1 MAFGFA
7 GAASGASDAL
17 QEMLTRARAEGLQR
31 EQQQMQ
37 QQAAQRAQQ
46 ALDMQAEAQKADE
59 ADRAGQRKLQGAQIA
74 IGQARPG
81 QELTPDVVGQ
91 IQGTPYAGR
100 LQTQD
105 TLPATGIGMPAGVK
119 SFTTLTP
126 TVEQEQA
133 QGQQTAKRR
142 MVELM
147 KIGAPRN
154 EMIGA
159 MADAG
164 ENVGAAALN
173 DPADARR
180 QQIDLANL
188 QHTNRL
194 GEIGA
199 EGAQQRLTDAAK
211 PGAIGPKLSTTQ
223 QDDIAT
229 MDTVASLG
237 NRVLMRGTQTQWAG
251 VGGMKQGSIAQF
263 GQRNFG
269 TGSPEDQKLR
279 NDIGN
284 IKGTLARLRG
294 GTSFTPNEQKLLDTY
309 TPDIDDDPKMI
320 QAKLESLQDFI
331 KDKKA
336 NLIRVA
342 GGDLRGPQIE
352 TSHGSIRARDPQ
364 GVLHEA
370 AAGTPLPAGWKQ
382 EP

>member
-1 MAFGFA
+1 MGYGT
-7 GAASGASDAL
+7 GANDAL

-46 ALDMQAEAQKADE
+46 ALDLQAKGQAADE
-59 ADRAGQRKLQGAQIA
+59 ADRVGQRKLQTAQIA

-81 QELTPDVVGQ
+81 QELTPDVVSQ

-142 MVELM
+142 VVDL
-147 KIGAPRN
+147 IQRSAPRN
-154 EMIGA
+154 DILSA
-159 MADAG
+159 MADSG
-164 ENVGAAALN
+164 ENIGVAALN
-173 DPADARR
+173 DPADARK
-180 QQIDLANL
+180 QQIELANL

-199 EGAQQRLTDAAK
+199 EGAQQRLTNADK
-211 PGAIGPKLSTTQ
+211 PGATSPKLSTTQ

-229 MDTVASLG
+229 MDTVAALG
-237 NRVLMRGTQTQWAG
+237 NQALALGTQTQWSG

-263 GQRNFG
+263 TAKNFG
-269 TGSPEDQKLR
+269 KGTPDETKLR
-279 NDIGN
+279 GIIGN
-284 IKGTLARLRG
+284 IQGTVARLRG
-294 GTSFTPNEQKLLDTY
+294 GTSFTPNEQALLETY
-309 TPDIDDDPKMI
+309 TPTIDEDPETVIIPKI
-320 QAKLESLQDFI
+320 QQLQAFI
-331 KDKKA
+331 AEKKK
-336 NLIRVA
+336 NTLRVA
-342 GGDLRGPQIE
+342 SGDMRGPQMETSRGPQIGE
-352 TSHGSIRARDPQ
+352 TRTINGQAAHWDGHGW
-364 GVLHEA
+364 L
-370 AAGTPLPAGWKQ
+370 AGAP
-382 EP
+382 